1 MSTLFVQMAYPF
13 SSKEKGFNWDS
24 PRAEM
29 NDKDGKTIRSST
41 EDLYNNIEDMMNFDT
56 YAGWCTSPSTL
67 NKMPDSYSLL
77 PLSTDCMALDPLT
90 FTKESFESFCVSD
103 NDVRSPGET
112 MMFEQSVPEFGF
124 PVNFVDNDDGHAIEN
139 SNSCQRNNT
148 TGNKSCIIARPFPP
162 PLEERMIKALSLFM
176 ESSGGGILAQ
186 LWVPVKDGD
195 HLKLS
200 TCEQPYLLD
209 HMLAGY
215 REISR
220 RFTFPAEAEPGSS
233 LGLPGRV
240 YASKIPE
247 WTSNVGYYSK
257 NEYLRVQHAVEN
269 EVRGLVALPI
279 FSGNPRET
287 SCYAVLE
294 LVYLKE
300 KANFD
305 LEMENVCHALQAVD
319 LRSTVPPR
327 FSPQF
332 LSNNHRA
339 ALAEIIDVL
348 RAVCHTYVLPLALT
362 WIPCTY
368 KDGDGDNIYTIR
380 VRGDKTKS
388 NEKCILCIEDT
399 ACYVN
404 DRETQG
410 FVHACAEH
418 YLEEGQGTVGKAL
431 QSSHAFFSSDVK
443 EYDINEYPLVHHAR
457 KFGLNAAVA
466 IRLRSTY
473 TQNDDYILEF
483 FLPRT
488 MTGKTEQQLLLINL
502 SNTVQKI
509 CKSLRRVSEAELL
522 EQSGPLLGIPKESLT
537 NSPTVAFSGTQ
548 HELLNSDINFGDE
561 VCHSNH
567 AGMETDG
574 SAQPAT
580 RSKRVMEKKRS
591 SAERNVSL
599 AVLQQYFSGSLKDA
613 AKNIGVCPTTLKRI
627 CRQHGISRWPS
638 RKINKVNRSLKKI
651 QTVLNSVEGVEGGL
665 KIDPSTG
672 SVVTSGSTFE
682 NFGAPK
688 TFFFPDKNFDQ
699 KGYEMAEDIGM
710 VPPSS
715 CSDRKNNVVKVKNEL
730 CSSGNQVPCI
740 QNRKRDNNSSIMFS
754 DWLDNSNMAEPDGK
768 PISPNIVYGGGSED
782 TLLGSYFSKEE
793 SKICGLNSG
802 DMKLEKYDSPL
813 KCHSSSSIATT
824 NEMYNN
830 VSANSSKDD
839 GERLVE
845 LNQPTTSSMTDTS
858 NASTTHGSSSSS
870 PDFSEPKSSKTQ
882 TCETNSRITVKAT
895 FKEDTIRF
903 KFDPYLGCFQLYEE
917 IAKRFKIPTGSF
929 QLKYM
934 DDEKEWVIM
943 ENQSDMV
950 ECLEILEF
958 MGTRNVKFQVC
969 DSVFVMGSSGSSSNF
984 VPGGL

>member
-1 MSTLFVQMAYPF
+1 
-13 SSKEKGFNWDS
+13 
-24 PRAEM
+24 M
-29 NDKDGKTIRSST
+29 NDADGKTSYSST
-41 EDLYNNIEDMMNFDT
+41 EDPYNNIEDMMNFDT

-67 NKMPDSYSLL
+67 DKNPDSYSLL
-77 PLSTDCMALDPLT
+77 PISRDCMALDPLS
-90 FTKESFESFCVSD
+90 FTQESFENFCVND
-103 NDVRSPGET
+103 NDVRSSDCASET
-112 MMFEQSVPEFGF
+112 LMFEQEHPEFGF
-124 PVNFVDNDDGHAIEN
+124 HLNFVDKDDGRAIKN
-139 SNSCQRNNT
+139 SSSQQNNI
-148 TGNKSCIIARPFPP
+148 TGIKDCIIARPFPP

-195 HLKLS
+195 HVKLS

-209 HMLAGY
+209 QMLAGY

-220 RFTFPAEAEPGSS
+220 RFTFATEVEPGLS

-240 YASKIPE
+240 YTSKIPE

-257 NEYLRVQHAVEN
+257 DEYLRVQHAVEN
-269 EVRGLVALPI
+269 EVRGLVAIPI
-279 FSGNPRET
+279 FSGKPGET
-287 SCYAVLE
+287 TCSAVLE
-294 LVYLKE
+294 LVCLKE

-319 LRSTVPPR
+319 LRSTTPPR
-327 FSPQF
+327 FSPRF

-339 ALAEIIDVL
+339 ALAEIIDVA
-348 RAVCHTYVLPLALT
+348 RAVCHAYMLPLALT

-368 KDGDGDNIYTIR
+368 NDGDGDNIYTIR
-380 VRGDKTKS
+380 VKGDKTKS
-388 NEKCILCIEDT
+388 DEKCILCIEDT

-404 DRETQG
+404 EKEAQG
-410 FVHACAEH
+410 FVHACVEH
-418 YLEEGQGTVGKAL
+418 YLEGGQGIVGKAL
-431 QSSHAFFSSDVK
+431 QSIHPFFCSDVK
-443 EYDINEYPLVHHAR
+443 RYDINEYPLVHHAR
-457 KFGLNAAVA
+457 KFGLNGAVA

-473 TQNDDYILEF
+473 TRNDDYILEF

-488 MTGKTEQQLLLINL
+488 MTGKTEQELMLKNL
-502 SNTVQKI
+502 SNTMQRI
-509 CKSLRRVSEAELL
+509 CRSLRRVSEAELL
-522 EQSGPLLGIPKESLT
+522 EQSDPLLKGSPN
-537 NSPTVAFSGTQ
+537 NSSTVVFPVTQ
-548 HELLNSDINFGDE
+548 EKLINNYKNSADE
-561 VCHSNH
+561 VHHSIH
-567 AGMETDG
+567 VGMETDG
-574 SAQPAT
+574 SAQKAT
-580 RSKRVMEKKRS
+580 GSKRVMEKKRS
-591 SAERNVSL
+591 SGERNVSL

-613 AKNIGVCPTTLKRI
+613 AKSIGVCPTTLKRI

-665 KIDPSTG
+665 KFDPSTG

-699 KGYEMAEDIGM
+699 KGYEMAENIGM

-715 CSDRKNNVVKVKNEL
+715 CSDGKNNVVKVKNEL
-730 CSSGNQVPCI
+730 CTSGNQVHSPCI
-740 QNRKRDNNSSIMFS
+740 QQNWKRDNNSGIMFN

-768 PISPNIVYGGGSED
+768 PIISNIMYCGGSEN
-782 TLLGSYFSKEE
+782 TSLGSYFSKED

-802 DMKLEKYDSPL
+802 DMNLEKYDSPL

-830 VSANSSKDD
+830 VSVNSSKED
-839 GERLVE
+839 GGSFVE
-845 LNQPTTSSMTDTS
+845 LNQPTTSSRTDSS

-870 PDFSEPKSSKTQ
+870 PDCGEPKSSKTQ
-882 TCETNSRITVKAT
+882 VRETNSRITIKAT

-943 ENQSDMV
+943 ENESDMV
-950 ECLEILEF
+950 ECLEILDF

-969 DSVFVMGSSGSSSNF
+969 EAVFLMGSSGSSNLMT
-984 VPGGL
+984 GGL